1 MCTSYERLES
11 HRLDDLYIDN
21 SSIPSFLDSSLSL
34 SFPSALLKRKPFF
47 VCSKRK

>member
-1 MCTSYERLES
+1 MCTRYEGFES

-21 SSIPSFLDSSLSL
+21 SSIPSFLDSSSSL
-34 SFPSALLKRKPFF
+34 SFLSALLKRKPFF